1 MQGWQCLPH
10 AKLSTSASPVERRHA
25 PRCLELLQKIYAG
38 LCINF
43 GKSNQL
49 RLTRLCSFH
58 QRRKSPAAAQYA
70 RMNASTCQ
78 EVDRGGL
85 MS

>member
-1 MQGWQCLPH
+1 M
-10 AKLSTSASPVERRHA
+10 SASCQTQHICVTCGTQARSKMFRTLAEGVH
-25 PRCLELLQKIYAG
+25 AG
-38 LCINF
+38 LCVDF
-43 GKSNQL
+43 GKLNQL

-58 QRRKSPAAAQYA
+58 QRRKSPVAAQYA
-70 RMNASTCQ
+70 RTNASTCQ